1 MAQDDDGF
9 EIRSIAD
16 SLSDDE
22 EAARKDHEREVSPA
36 GGASTSLTDAVN
48 ISPARKAS
56 PAPALQ
62 NSSRAPP
69 NPLPPRESLD
79 GETIFAVGD
88 DNLEWSDGE
97 EDSDDERKKLT
108 SK

>member
-16 SLSDDE
+16 SFSDDE
-22 EAARKDHEREVSPA
+22 ETARKDHEREVGPT

-48 ISPARKAS
+48 ISPRKAS

-62 NSSRAPP
+62 NNSRAPP
-69 NPLPPRESLD
+69 NPPRPRESLD

-88 DNLEWSDGE
+88 DGIEWSDGE
-97 EDSDDERKKLT
+97 EESDDEHKKLT